1 MGSLTRPT
9 FEALNPFRFYFSP
22 RNYWIGN
29 PYLQPSTT
37 DLFSLSYNKKS
48 LNISLNVG
56 REKDPMVRY
65 PEYDPI
71 TNILAYLGTNLPYRD
86 FANIQASMP
95 LNLTK
100 WWRMNNNIG
109 FYYNRELRP
118 YLNQTYHIAVFNYTI
133 KGNQVSSIKDWLLD
147 LSYNYE
153 SKSGNGLYIFA
164 PVFTIDIGLQKSW
177 FKNKLNSKL
186 TLYDVFDN
194 GRRRLVFRDKTII
207 NNDFYHYYGTQR
219 LVFSLTYNFGS
230 SNYKTKENKK
240 SDEENRANRN

>member
-1 MGSLTRPT
+1 
-9 FEALNPFRFYFSP
+9 
-22 RNYWIGN
+22 
-29 PYLQPSTT
+29 
-37 DLFSLSYNKKS
+37 
-48 LNISLNVG
+48 
-56 REKDPMVRY
+56 
-65 PEYDPI
+65 
-71 TNILAYLGTNLPYRD
+71 
-86 FANIQASMP
+86 
-95 LNLTK
+95 
-100 WWRMNNNIG
+100 MNNNIG

-133 KGNQVSSIKDWLLD
+133 KDNQVFSIKDWLLD

-194 GRRRLVFRDKTII
+194 GRRRLIFRDKTII

>member
-1 MGSLTRPT
+1 M
-9 FEALNPFRFYFSP
+9 
-22 RNYWIGN
+22 
-29 PYLQPSTT
+29 
-37 DLFSLSYNKKS
+37 
-48 LNISLNVG
+48 
-56 REKDPMVRY
+56 
-65 PEYDPI
+65 
-71 TNILAYLGTNLPYRD
+71 
-86 FANIQASMP
+86 
-95 LNLTK
+95 
-100 WWRMNNNIG
+100 
-109 FYYNRELRP
+109 RP

-133 KGNQVSSIKDWLLD
+133 KDNQVFSIKDWLLD